1 MKIRNSLKS
10 ATVFA
15 AVIFLVAACVDAAPR
30 KKQRFESFVPVVASA
45 SIKSDQYCGNLTG
58 VLSSGEFF
66 DGLQRLG
73 TGRHIEFRKD
83 AQPVTEFPS
92 TIGISL
98 AGKITSCASEQSNSG
113 VRFVQPGNGSSQQD
127 VNEFTNGLKF
137 TALWENRRGFQPVSN
152 WSVTKTV
159 SDDRTWGVNDQ
170 IPTRFAFQVP
180 SQGVPLTSQ
189 LVITVY
195 GPSGVKL
202 ASSRQVFCS
211 TNSEA
216 PFEGQ
221 STPARAIG
229 LPIESNR
236 YH

>member
-1 MKIRNSLKS
+1 MKIQNSLKS
-10 ATVFA
+10 ALVFA
-15 AVIFLVAACVDAAPR
+15 TAIFLIATSVDAAPR
-30 KKQRFESFVPVVASA
+30 KKQQFESFIPIVASQ

-98 AGKITSCASEQSNSG
+98 AGKITPCVSEQSNSG
-113 VRFVQPGNGSSQQD
+113 VRFVLPGNGSSQQD

-137 TALWENRRGFQPVSN
+137 TALWENRRGVQPVSN
-152 WSVTKTV
+152 WSVTKSV
-159 SDDRTWGVNDQ
+159 GGDATWGVNEQ
-170 IPTRFAFQVP
+170 IPVRFAFQVP
-180 SQGVPLTSQ
+180 SQGVPLTNQ

-195 GPSGVKL
+195 APSGVKL
-202 ASSRQVFCS
+202 ATFTAGVLSRIPKHHWKTIYAHQG
-211 TNSEA
+211 E
-216 PFEGQ
+216 
-221 STPARAIG
+221 
-229 LPIESNR
+229 
-236 YH
+236 